1 MNQVHRL
8 VTGGLSFSS
17 KFNQWVMT
25 GKVDTLVF
33 LLISTLIIRA
43 AAGHRAGAKKPWF
56 RVVNKGIYRDDWH
69 ALAQW
74 ALTEM
79 NSLRW

>member
-1 MNQVHRL
+1 
-8 VTGGLSFSS
+8 
-17 KFNQWVMT
+17 MT

-33 LLISTLIIRA
+33 LLISTMIIST

-56 RVVNKGIYRDDWH
+56 RVVSKGIYRDDWR

-74 ALTEM
+74 ALLTEM